1 MDHFRKRVTR
11 KVDKDRTIS
20 LDGRLYE
27 APVPLIGRTVTLLYH
42 ESDPTRVELLHD
54 GMSYGMLVPLDV
66 HINAKVKRAYQAVEI
81 IPEREYTEEKD
92 RYRNGQ
98 VFGREE

>member
-27 APVPLIGRTVTLLYH
+27 APVAMIGRTVTLLYH
-42 ESDPTRVELLHD
+42 ESDPSGWSFFSTGPPAACSSLSTSASMR
-54 GMSYGMLVPLDV
+54 G
-66 HINAKVKRAYQAVEI
+66 
-81 IPEREYTEEKD
+81 
-92 RYRNGQ
+92 
-98 VFGREE
+98 